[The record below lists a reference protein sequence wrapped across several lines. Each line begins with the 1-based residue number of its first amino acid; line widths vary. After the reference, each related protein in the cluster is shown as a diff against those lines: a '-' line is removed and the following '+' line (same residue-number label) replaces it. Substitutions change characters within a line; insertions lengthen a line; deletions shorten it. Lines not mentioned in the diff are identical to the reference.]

1 MTANTFGTLD
11 ILMKY
16 SKSDHLE
23 QFLPEKLLI
32 KGVHPQDIPLSSL
45 SFNLRW
51 LAAIHPSWIMMAMK
65 EFPPFFQA
73 EFLLLL
79 PEQIVHKLQPYL
91 PAQLPKIARCSD
103 FGAFYLLD
111 MLSKKIRPPG
121 VTEEIFLPLS
131 PFNNLLYYSME
142 NKMTFIDCLGL
153 FSIVKEMK
161 NVVDKVVIKQI
172 QDNLS
177 DTEKRFLSYCRANP
191 LKHLSQELFLHSW
204 NGNKDSFRKF
214 IHREGLEILA
224 LALVKEDASFLWH
237 LLRRLDIGRAFI
249 LESALKRALNNPHS
263 EYFRDRISQCMKV
276 LVQ

>member
-16 SKSDHLE
+16 SKADHLE
-23 QFLPEKLLI
+23 QFLPEKLLV
-32 KGVHPQDIPLSSL
+32 KGVHPQDIPLTSL

-51 LAAIHPSWIMMAMK
+51 LAAIHPSWIVMAMK
-65 EFPPFFQA
+65 DFPSFMQA

-79 PEQIVHKLQPYL
+79 PDQITQKIHPYL
-91 PAQLPKIARCSD
+91 STQLPKVTRCSD
-103 FGAFYLLD
+103 FGAFYILD

-121 VTEEIFLPLS
+121 VTEEIFLPVS

-161 NVVDKVVIKQI
+161 NIVDKVIIKKI
-172 QDNLS
+172 QDSLS
-177 DTEKRFLSYCRANP
+177 DTEKHFLSYCRANP
-191 LKHLSQELFLHSW
+191 LKYLSRELFIHSW
-204 NGNKDSFRKF
+204 NGAKDTFRKF

-249 LESALKRALNNPHS
+249 LESALKKAMKEPHS

-276 LVQ
+276 LAQ